1 MKLVIVESP
10 AKAKQI
16 AGYLGEGWRVEA
28 CRGHVTDLPDVA
40 LGVEVDADF
49 RPTYTILPGKGNLV
63 KRLLKAIREAEAI
76 YVATDPDREGEA
88 IAWHLLKLAKIG
100 KTQPVYRAAFHAITQ
115 AAVRDAI
122 AHPRPLDLNLIEAQ
136 TARRI
141 VDRLVGYLASPLA
154 AKALAGRFSA
164 GRVQSVCL
172 RLVVERE
179 REIATFT
186 PLTSW
191 TLALDLT
198 ADAVPFTAKLHQVK
212 GGESSSSTR
221 GPLDKLAALLGGAQ
235 LWVGR
240 TGKTTRSRPPLPPF
254 TTAALQQAAA
264 KGLGLSPERTMTL
277 AQTLY
282 EAGWITYHR
291 TDGVAV
297 APEAQAAARA
307 YIERAYGADY
317 LPSEAPTYTVKT
329 ANAQEAHEAIRP
341 TDVNRLPNDARADG
355 DGAALYALIWWRFIA
370 SQMAAAVYSVT
381 GAQIYAGKQVGQPYP
396 LEFRAQGRT
405 LQFDGFL
412 KVYEEPGDED
422 EDTLSDSLL
431 PELRESQL
439 LTLVAP
445 QIAEH
450 ETRAP
455 ARYTEAALI
464 AALERN
470 GVGRPST
477 YASMVKTVKER
488 GYVRLQQK
496 RLVPTDDG
504 IRLCDF
510 LTQHFSEV
518 LAVDYT
524 ARLEAQLDAVATGE
538 RTRLAV
544 LREFWSAF
552 QPQLKGAAAAALPP
566 ATAPTPRPLLLH
578 PVEG

>member
-10 AKAKQI
+10 AKARQI
-16 AGYLGEGWRVEA
+16 ASYLGDGWQVEA
-28 CRGHVTDLPDVA
+28 CRGHVNDLPDDA
-40 LGVEVDADF
+40 LGVDVDANF
-49 RPTYTILPGKGNLV
+49 RPTYRVLPGKGNLV

-88 IAWHLLKLAKIG
+88 IAWHLLKLARIG
-100 KTQPVYRAAFHAITQ
+100 KSQPVYRAAFHAITKT
-115 AAVRDAI
+115 AVRDAI
-122 AHPRPLDLNLIEAQ
+122 AHPRPLDLNLVEAQ

-154 AKALAGRFSA
+154 AKALVGRFSA

-179 REIATFT
+179 REIANFT
-186 PLTSW
+186 PQTYW

-198 ADAVPFTAKLHQVK
+198 AHGVPFTAKLHQVK
-212 GGESSSSTR
+212 GAEPSFSTR
-221 GPLDKLAALLGGAQ
+221 EPLDKLAALLGSAQ

-240 TGKTTRSRPPLPPF
+240 AGKTTRQRPPLPPF

-264 KGLGLSPERTMTL
+264 KGLGLSPERTMNL

-297 APEAQAAARA
+297 APEAQASARE
-307 YIERAYGADY
+307 YIERAHGTDY
-317 LPSEAPTYTVKT
+317 LPAEAPIYT
-329 ANAQEAHEAIRP
+329 ARSINAQEAHEAIRP
-341 TDVNRLPNDARADG
+341 TDVNRIPNDPPGDG
-355 DGAALYALIWWRFIA
+355 EGAALYGLIWQRFVA

-396 LEFRAQGRT
+396 LEFRTQGRT
-405 LQFDGFL
+405 LQFEGFL
-412 KVYEEPGDED
+412 RVYEEPGDED
-422 EDTLSDSLL
+422 EDTPSDSLL
-431 PELRESQL
+431 PDLHEGQI
-439 LTLVAP
+439 LTLVTP

-477 YASMVKTVKER
+477 YATMLKTVRER

-496 RLVPTDDG
+496 RLIPTDEG
-504 IRLCDF
+504 IRLSDF
-510 LTQHFSEV
+510 LNRHFNAV

-524 ARLEAQLDAVATGE
+524 ARLEAQLDAVALGKI
-538 RTRLAV
+538 TRLDV

-552 QPQLKGAAAAALPP
+552 QPQLIGAAAALPL

-578 PVEG
+578 PVED

>member
-1 MKLVIVESP
+1 VKLVIVESP

-28 CRGHVTDLPDVA
+28 CRGHVTDLPDDA
-40 LGVEVDADF
+40 LGVDVDADF

-88 IAWHLLKLAKIG
+88 IAWHLLKLAQVG
-100 KTQPVYRAAFHAITQ
+100 KNKPVYRAAFHAITKT
-115 AAVRDAI
+115 AVRAAI
-122 AHPRPLDLNLIEAQ
+122 AQPRPLDLNLVEAQ

-154 AKALAGRFSA
+154 ARALAGRFSA

-179 REIATFT
+179 REIANFAPQTY
-186 PLTSW
+186 W

-198 ADAVPFTAKLHQVK
+198 ADGVPFTAKLHQLQGK
-212 GGESSSSTR
+212 EPSFTTR
-221 GPLDKLAALLGGAQ
+221 EPLDKLASLLGNAQ

-240 TGKTTRSRPPLPPF
+240 AGKTTRLRPPLPPF

-307 YIERAYGADY
+307 YIEQAYGASY
-317 LPSEAPTYTVKT
+317 LPPEAPSYTAKT

-341 TDVNRLPNDARADG
+341 TDVHRLPNAADG
-355 DGAALYALIWWRFIA
+355 DGAALYGLIWQRFIA
-370 SQMAAAVYSVT
+370 SQMSTAVYSVT
-381 GAQIYAGKQVGQPYP
+381 GAQIYGGKQVEQPYP

-422 EDTLSDSLL
+422 EDKLSDSPL
-431 PELRESQL
+431 PELREGQT

-445 QIAEH
+445 KIAEH

-504 IRLCDF
+504 LRLCDF
-510 LTQHFSEV
+510 LTQHFNDV

-524 ARLEAQLDAVATGE
+524 ARLEAQLDAVASGE
-538 RTRLAV
+538 RTRLVV

-566 ATAPTPRPLLLH
+566 APAPTPRPLLLH

>member
-28 CRGHVTDLPDVA
+28 CRGHVTDLPEDA
-40 LGVEVDADF
+40 LGVDVEAGF
-49 RPTYTILPGKGNLV
+49 RPTYTILPGKANLV

-88 IAWHLLKLAKIG
+88 IAWHLLRLAQVG
-100 KTQPVYRAAFHAITQ
+100 KNKPVYRAAFQAITQ
-115 AAVRDAI
+115 AAVREAI
-122 AHPRPLDLNLIEAQ
+122 AHPRPLDLHLVEAQ
-136 TARRI
+136 QTRRI

-179 REIATFT
+179 REIANFVPQTY
-186 PLTSW
+186 W

-198 ADAVPFTAKLHQVK
+198 ANGVPFTAKLHQLQGK
-212 GGESSSSTR
+212 EPTFPTR
-221 GPLDKLAALLGGAQ
+221 EPLDKLAALLGNAQ

-240 TGKTTRSRPPLPPF
+240 AGKAVRQRPPLPPF

-297 APEAQAAARA
+297 APEAQAAARE
-307 YIERAYGADY
+307 YIERTYNADY
-317 LPSEAPTYTVKT
+317 LPSEPPTYTTKS
-329 ANAQEAHEAIRP
+329 ANAQEAHEGIRP
-341 TDVNRLPNDARADG
+341 TDVNHLPNNVEG
-355 DGAALYALIWWRFIA
+355 DGAALYGLIWQRFVA
-370 SQMAAAVYSVT
+370 SQMAAAVYSVM
-381 GAQIYAGKQVGQPYP
+381 GAQLYAGKQVEQPFP
-396 LEFRAQGRT
+396 IEFRVQGRT

-412 KVYEEPGDED
+412 KVYEEPADED
-422 EDTLSDSLL
+422 DETPDDLPL
-431 PELRESQL
+431 PELHEGQG

-445 QIAEH
+445 RIAEH
-450 ETRAP
+450 QTRTP

-464 AALERN
+464 AALEQH

-477 YASMVKTVKER
+477 YAAMLKTVKER

-496 RLVPTDDG
+496 RLMPTDDG
-504 IRLCDF
+504 LRLCDF
-510 LTQHFSEV
+510 LTAHFDAA
-518 LAVDYT
+518 LAVDCT
-524 ARLEAQLDAVATGE
+524 ARLEVQLDALATGE

-544 LREFWSAF
+544 LREFWAAF
-552 QPQLKGAAAAALPP
+552 QPQLHTAASAATPP
-566 ATAPTPRPLLLH
+566 VTASASRPLHLH
-578 PVEG
+578 PLED